1 MEHSESREAGLCAA
15 VACLQ
20 AQRLY
25 IGVKRKL
32 LWGGDSSVVHFCEA
46 HLPEGCHLVLTQAG
60 RRVKELIAGTGHSS
74 SHGSASFGSGGGS
87 GAGVAAAGGRR
98 RSDEYLDKRQQ
109 QQQKQQQL
117 LEAHSPEEEEDES
130 EMELKRSISVGN
142 ELRNRRMRPTMHS
155 SSSIGG
161 GGGSGSAERSG
172 GRAGGG
178 GGGGGSGGA
187 MGVTR
192 HMRSRSIGGMFP
204 LSGSSSTG
212 SPGNSSSGGGGA
224 AGAGSGGGS
233 GYGGGGGGSMG
244 RVFRRMSRKHSSSFS
259 ESEDETLPDQ
269 PCPVRTSSGGSDHR
283 RLPYH
288 LNLLGPGR
296 RVASVAGSASGPA
309 EDSDD
314 PNHTRGSKPPPR
326 PPRGSGRGS
335 EMEEAEY
342 EGEHGEDG
350 ELPSPGLVMRS
361 RTTPCRRSS
370 GAGGELEGAAAAGG
384 TWSAAAGS
392 GGSHGMGGPPP
403 ASPTLC
409 SSSSLSA
416 PRRSISRT
424 LSRERRQQAAAVAG
438 AGAAVTGT
446 GGFQLTAA
454 AAAVSGLAAPP
465 PPPSSLPF
473 HFSSLIIPPHPSSG
487 SGVLITEDAYN
498 DGDSDSS
505 EPRPGTPRGETEK
518 EARQLGSSRLGPNLP
533 GGFGPSQGMEARQGG
548 RGRHSRHMS
557 WAGPDVMGGG
567 GGGGGGRFRLS
578 PGEAAGREGGIPRQG
593 NSAFGAGG
601 DSKSPRS
608 LIPPGLPSPAS
619 AAPAVAHHPS
629 FSSSSRPNI
638 AEQVVA
644 LAGQWEMFSNRAGEQ
659 GGEGAAGGM
668 AGAGNSGAGGAA
680 RLAQAPRRTVPKH
693 FRAGSW
699 DPGRLSLSDEDSF
712 PENVRGGGGMAG
724 AGKGAA
730 GKRGGGGGG
739 GSRTP
744 PLPPEGSAAGGKGGG
759 SFRKGMLR
767 RKGSGEGIG
776 GWIGGG
782 GGGGGVGGGEGGG
795 RGGGYGRGTDD
806 GADADAYVDD
816 VGSMGG
822 TAPLRRALSSSSP
835 GLSTSLLG
843 LPGSAFER
851 ISGTEAR
858 HRLPKMPSSNGRLGE
873 EARPGLL
880 ERGEEGGGG
889 GAVGG
894 QGGVGGGGGGE
905 AGEGSMSGGSSSGS
919 GLDMDMLLG
928 ELQQLR
934 QEALA
939 KQAAAQAQ
947 FCKDGESS
955 NPLSTSSDLYP
966 GGSCAP
972 NSGHSHSHSRS
983 NSHGNSKN
991 TSETISR
998 NATGLGSRPL
1008 SSGSQNNA
1016 SSGSGDDAG
1025 SNMLR
1030 SALAAEGDLT
1040 DLSDFTHL
1048 HGRPG
1053 PMGHAVVNSS
1063 RKNGSGSGG
1072 RGYEEVWDDEDG
1084 GSEEQEEEG
1093 KRRGEGEGGGDLYPG
1108 VGGGGGGVHGDGGSS
1123 NATPPAVSNEPVAGN
1138 DDDDAV
1144 SSSSTSSFDSTE
1156 FVRKVTERARLAASA
1171 SANAATAAAATAAAA
1186 CNAVDG
1192 NHTPTDL
1199 SPNIT
1204 SSSSIHPPPSHH
1216 SSLHALSLSD
1226 SLDPSSH
1233 SSSSDCRRFSLN
1245 QLLQSTDGF
1254 SNQNLLG
1261 RGAYGPVF
1269 RGQLFG
1275 CLVAIKKL
1283 EQGSD
1288 QGPAEFRTEVE
1299 VLSKVRHPHIVLLMG
1314 HCPEEACIVYEFLQ
1328 GGNLQER
1335 IVRAGDNP
1343 PPPLPWHDRL
1353 RIISEI
1359 SGALL
1364 YMHRHDPPILHRDL
1378 KPDNIL
1384 LDGNAI
1390 SKIADVGLARLIPNE
1405 VSAVTWKVRGTA
1417 GYIDPEEIQ
1426 TGELSVKSDI
1436 YAFGL
1441 IALQLLTGLKNVK
1454 MVHGL
1459 LAACGTGARD
1469 TEQATDMVV
1478 KSLDRSAGRWP
1489 ERLARR
1495 ATRVLVRCIERRRV
1509 NRPDLGS
1516 EIHPL
1521 LLEIAEEAMEERNRR
1536 TKELDGRF
1544 VCPLSHEKMRDPVV
1558 AADGHTY
1565 EREYIE
1571 TWIATSGVSPVT
1583 GQPLAHRALT
1593 PNFILASL
1601 MDSM

>member
-109 QQQKQQQL
+109 QQQQQKQQQL

-178 GGGGGSGGA
+178 GEGGEW
-187 MGVTR
+187 
-192 HMRSRSIGGMFP
+192 SIGGMFP

-739 GSRTP
+739 AWEGGSLAPCSLLFLPGPEYEPAGPARFGVRTNQRHR
-744 PLPPEGSAAGGKGGG
+744 GSAQAAQDALQQRQARRGG
-759 SFRKGMLR
+759 SAGP
-767 RKGSGEGIG
+767 
-776 GWIGGG
+776 
-782 GGGGGVGGGEGGG
+782 
-795 RGGGYGRGTDD
+795 
-806 GADADAYVDD
+806 A
-816 VGSMGG
+816 
-822 TAPLRRALSSSSP
+822 
-835 GLSTSLLG
+835 
-843 LPGSAFER
+843 
-851 ISGTEAR
+851 
-858 HRLPKMPSSNGRLGE
+858 
-873 EARPGLL
+873 
-880 ERGEEGGGG
+880 
-889 GAVGG
+889 
-894 QGGVGGGGGGE
+894 GGE

-966 GGSCAP
+966 GGNCAP

-1084 GSEEQEEEG
+1084 GM
-1093 KRRGEGEGGGDLYPG
+1093 
-1108 VGGGGGGVHGDGGSS
+1108 HGDGGSS

-1171 SANAATAAAATAAAA
+1171 SANAATAAAATAA
-1186 CNAVDG
+1186 C
-1192 NHTPTDL
+1192 
-1199 SPNIT
+1199 
-1204 SSSSIHPPPSHH
+1204 
-1216 SSLHALSLSD
+1216 
-1226 SLDPSSH
+1226 
-1233 SSSSDCRRFSLN
+1233 
-1245 QLLQSTDGF
+1245 
-1254 SNQNLLG
+1254 
-1261 RGAYGPVF
+1261 
-1269 RGQLFG
+1269 
-1275 CLVAIKKL
+1275 
-1283 EQGSD
+1283 
-1288 QGPAEFRTEVE
+1288 
-1299 VLSKVRHPHIVLLMG
+1299 
-1314 HCPEEACIVYEFLQ
+1314 
-1328 GGNLQER
+1328 
-1335 IVRAGDNP
+1335 
-1343 PPPLPWHDRL
+1343 
-1353 RIISEI
+1353 
-1359 SGALL
+1359 
-1364 YMHRHDPPILHRDL
+1364 
-1378 KPDNIL
+1378 
-1384 LDGNAI
+1384 
-1390 SKIADVGLARLIPNE
+1390 
-1405 VSAVTWKVRGTA
+1405 
-1417 GYIDPEEIQ
+1417 
-1426 TGELSVKSDI
+1426 
-1436 YAFGL
+1436 
-1441 IALQLLTGLKNVK
+1441 
-1454 MVHGL
+1454 
-1459 LAACGTGARD
+1459 
-1469 TEQATDMVV
+1469 
-1478 KSLDRSAGRWP
+1478 
-1489 ERLARR
+1489 
-1495 ATRVLVRCIERRRV
+1495 
-1509 NRPDLGS
+1509 
-1516 EIHPL
+1516 
-1521 LLEIAEEAMEERNRR
+1521 
-1536 TKELDGRF
+1536 
-1544 VCPLSHEKMRDPVV
+1544 
-1558 AADGHTY
+1558 
-1565 EREYIE
+1565 
-1571 TWIATSGVSPVT
+1571 
-1583 GQPLAHRALT
+1583 
-1593 PNFILASL
+1593 
-1601 MDSM
+1601 